1 MDFFLLFYC
10 VTIKILHV
18 TFLSIL
24 EKFLKI
30 SMEFTDT
37 SKPLFGNSLKGQTIF
52 SIWWS
57 GLMIIPFTDTS
68 GTFDLNIS
76 LPSGNE
82 TYDQYIFPLKDI
94 MGSYA
99 IGSLSQPSEIHATL
113 HGDPARSILF
123 YYRALSNY
131 VQLYRISF
139 WISKTMLTG
148 ID

>member
-1 MDFFLLFYC
+1 
-10 VTIKILHV
+10 
-18 TFLSIL
+18 
-24 EKFLKI
+24 
-30 SMEFTDT
+30 
-37 SKPLFGNSLKGQTIF
+37 
-52 SIWWS
+52 
-57 GLMIIPFTDTS
+57 MIIPFTDTS

-139 WISKTMLTG
+139 
-148 ID
+148 